1 MAGKLK
7 RQIGGRRGFAP
18 HGAGVM
24 AAMLLFLSA
33 CEEQETILP
42 GKREPLR
49 EAEELASVDVITQQ
63 GENRSEPLSLP
74 GQQDNAGWTQSHASP
89 DVRVNHPAFGGAMQ
103 PLWSAKIG
111 AGNSRHG
118 RITADPVVADGKIFT
133 LDSEALV
140 SAVSTSGQV
149 VWTRNLVPARDAG
162 RDATGGGLAYADGK
176 IFISSGFGLLTAL
189 DAETGEEL
197 WQQKLQAPGSGSPS
211 VSGGLVYLVAG
222 DKTAWAVDADTGR
235 IRWQLAAASDKNN
248 ILGGAA
254 PAVNDRLVVF
264 SFGSNEVQAA
274 FKQGGL
280 RLWDSVISGRRS
292 GFARSR
298 ISDVTGGPVIVGD
311 TIYAGTHSGRMVA
324 LETDSGA
331 RKWTVEEGPMSPVW
345 VAGDAVFLVTEGN
358 DLVRLDAATGEYVW
372 VEKLPFFIKD
382 RPRRQRGVFAHY
394 GPVLAGGKLYVASSD
409 GLIRAFDP
417 VDGSQTGQADIR
429 GGASSA
435 PVFAGGVMYVVS
447 GNGELL
453 AFR

>member
-1 MAGKLK
+1 MAVELK
-7 RQIGGRRGFAP
+7 RRGAGP
-18 HGAGVM
+18 LGAGVM
-24 AAMLLFLSA
+24 VAMLLFLSA

-49 EAEELASVDVITQQ
+49 GAEELASVDVITQD

-74 GQQDNAGWTQSHASP
+74 ARQDNASWTQSHVSP
-89 DVRVNHPAFGGAMQ
+89 AVRVSHPAFGGAMK
-103 PLWSAKIG
+103 PLWAADIG

-118 RITADPVVADGKIFT
+118 RITADPVVAGGKIFT
-133 LDSEALV
+133 LDSEAQV
-140 SAVSTSGQV
+140 SAVSTSGQL
-149 VWTRNLVPARDAG
+149 VWSKSLVPARDAG
-162 RDATGGGLAYADGK
+162 RDASGGGLAYADGK
-176 IFISSGFGLLTAL
+176 LFISSGFGLMTAL
-189 DAETGEEL
+189 DAETGAEL
-197 WQQKLQAPGSGSPS
+197 WQQKLQAPGTGTPS

-222 DKTAWAVDADTGR
+222 DKTAWALETETGR

-264 SFGSNEVQAA
+264 SYGSNELQAA

-280 RLWDSVISGRRS
+280 RLWDAIIPGRRA

-298 ISDVTGGPVIVGD
+298 ITDVTGGPVIVGD

-324 LETDSGA
+324 LETASGA

-345 VAGDAVFLVTEGN
+345 VAGGSIFLVSEGN
-358 DLVRLDAATGEYVW
+358 DLVRLDAETGAYVW
-372 VEKLPFFIKD
+372 SQELPFFIKD

-394 GPVLAGGKLYVASSD
+394 GPVLAGGRLYVASSE

-417 VDGSQTGQADIR
+417 EDGSQTGQAEIR

-447 GNGELL
+447 GNGQLL